1 MEKEWQLDL
10 SYSAVLGI
18 HIFSRYVFLN
28 LMTIW
33 LLRSSTSSQFLFPTE
48 SSFNK
53 IAVLSYVSALFIFDL
68 KKLVLFFIYLKNI
81 EK

>member
-1 MEKEWQLDL
+1 
-10 SYSAVLGI
+10 
-18 HIFSRYVFLN
+18 
-28 LMTIW
+28 MTIW